1 MTKVIDR
8 DFLFLKDRLISSV
21 VTIGNFDGVHKGH
34 QRLLSLLKDES
45 RSKGLSS
52 IVITFDPH
60 PLKVLMGNPPPF
72 ITPLEQKI
80 ELLSSFSPDYILIL
94 HFDKKFANLE
104 PEDFV
109 KMYLV
114 DLLSSKVVIIGHDY
128 RFGKGGRGDFELLK
142 RLGQRYEFE
151 VKKINPV
158 TVKGEIVSS
167 TKIRKLVQEGEVE
180 KVKEFLGRFYE
191 VRGVVV
197 KGQKRGGPL
206 LGVPTAN
213 LRLVDELYPKTGV
226 YAVFVFVEEKR
237 FLGVANVGFN
247 PTFGKNPISVEAH
260 IFNFSKDIY
269 GKNIRI
275 QFVKRLRDEKKF
287 PDVDSLKKQIFLDIQ
302 RAKEELKRIL

>member
-1 MTKVIDR
+1 MPKIIR
-8 DFLFLKDRLISSV
+8 DLLFFKDRPISSA

-34 QRLLSLLKDES
+34 QRLLLLLKDES
-45 RSKGLSS
+45 RSKDLSS
-52 IVITFDPH
+52 VVITFDPH
-60 PLKVLMGNPPPF
+60 PLKVLTGNPPLS

-80 ELLSSFSPDYILIL
+80 DLLASFSPDYILIL

-109 KMYLV
+109 KTYLV
-114 DLLSSKVVIIGHDY
+114 DLLSSKVVIVGHDY

-142 RLGQRYEFE
+142 RLGQRYGFE
-151 VKKINPV
+151 VKRIDPV

-167 TKIRKLVQEGEVE
+167 TKIRKLVQEGEIE
-180 KVKEFLGRFYE
+180 KVRDFLGRFYE

-197 KGQKRGGPL
+197 QGQKRGGPL

-213 LRLVDELYPKTGV
+213 LKLIDELYPKVGV
-226 YAVFVFVEEKR
+226 YAVFVIVEGKR

-260 IFNFSKDIY
+260 IFDFSKDIY
-269 GKNIRI
+269 GKKIRV

-287 PDVDSLKKQIFLDIQ
+287 PDIESLKKQIFLDIQ
-302 RAKEELKRIL
+302 RAKEELKKIL